1 MELYV
6 LRTAAGWERGNG
18 AAVVIADS
26 LEHVEV
32 LLRDYESEEVL
43 TVYPSDDEA
52 YSDVEGPFRHVWVE
66 VERFPV
72 DESRERVVV
81 IAWDET
87 V

>member
-1 MELYV
+1 MELFV

-18 AAVVIADS
+18 AAVVIAET

-32 LLRDYESEEVL
+32 LLRDYESEEQL

-52 YSDVEGPFRHVWVE
+52 NSDVEGPFRHTWVE
-66 VERFPV
+66 VERFPS
-72 DESRERVVV
+72 DAPRERVVIV
-81 IAWDET
+81 AWDES

>member
-1 MELYV
+1 M
-6 LRTAAGWERGNG
+6 LRTASGWERGNG
-18 AAVVIADS
+18 AAVVIAES

-32 LLRDYESEEVL
+32 LLRDYESEEQL

-52 YSDVEGPFRHVWVE
+52 FEDVEGPFRHAWVE
-66 VERFPV
+66 VERFRS
-72 DESRERVVV
+72 DEPRERVVI